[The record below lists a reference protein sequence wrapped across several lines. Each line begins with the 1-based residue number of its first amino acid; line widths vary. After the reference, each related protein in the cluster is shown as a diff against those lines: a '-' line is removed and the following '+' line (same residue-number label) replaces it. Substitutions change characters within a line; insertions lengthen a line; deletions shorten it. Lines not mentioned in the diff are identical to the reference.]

1 MDEDPMDKPNRSG
14 HPERR
19 SVNLDHH
26 DSVRSHVCE
35 QIRSEVE
42 RLERRIET
50 LRLIRAPHAAI
61 MIATYQRLIDRKKGF
76 LRNWGLKGLDDT

>member
-1 MDEDPMDKPNRSG
+1 MRTPWTSPIVPGTRSAA
-14 HPERR
+14 R
-19 SVNLDHH
+19 STWTTTTACAAT
-26 DSVRSHVCE
+26 SAE

>member
-1 MDEDPMDKPNRSG
+1 MDKPNRSG
-14 HPERR
+14 HP
-19 SVNLDHH
+19 
-26 DSVRSHVCE
+26 
-35 QIRSEVE
+35 
-42 RLERRIET
+42 ERRIET

>member
-1 MDEDPMDKPNRSG
+1 MRTPWTSPIVPGTRSA
-14 HPERR
+14 R

>member
-14 HPERR
+14 HP
-19 SVNLDHH
+19 
-26 DSVRSHVCE
+26 
-35 QIRSEVE
+35 
-42 RLERRIET
+42 ERRIET